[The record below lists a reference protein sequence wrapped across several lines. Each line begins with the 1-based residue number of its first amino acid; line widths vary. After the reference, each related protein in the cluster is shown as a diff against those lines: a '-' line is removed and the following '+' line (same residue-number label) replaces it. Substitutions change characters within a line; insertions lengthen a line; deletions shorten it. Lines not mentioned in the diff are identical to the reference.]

1 LSVSTNE
8 NYRIHQK
15 IKIHVLA
22 PNFSLF
28 LSQPTFMLSRMKLKT
43 SVTIPQNNWFK
54 IHMNLSGSMKYPTP
68 PSLFQCKEVMSPT
81 PSPCNNIFQ
90 LKKRDKVNK
99 QMMNMSITTTQPSC
113 SFEPRKKHGVTC
125 CLIPIILFLQ
135 AQSTHEYDQFSKSS
149 TTHSQTHHD
158 AYPQVTK

>member
-1 LSVSTNE
+1 MKLTVGILCEMRLGFNHSSHSHKLVMYPKTWRTLSVSTNE

-81 PSPCNNIFQ
+81 PSPCNNISFSWKSGTWLTSKWWIWVSQ
-90 LKKRDKVNK
+90 PHSPVAVLNQEK
-99 QMMNMSITTTQPSC
+99 NM
-113 SFEPRKKHGVTC
+113 V
-125 CLIPIILFLQ
+125 
-135 AQSTHEYDQFSKSS
+135 
-149 TTHSQTHHD
+149 
-158 AYPQVTK
+158 